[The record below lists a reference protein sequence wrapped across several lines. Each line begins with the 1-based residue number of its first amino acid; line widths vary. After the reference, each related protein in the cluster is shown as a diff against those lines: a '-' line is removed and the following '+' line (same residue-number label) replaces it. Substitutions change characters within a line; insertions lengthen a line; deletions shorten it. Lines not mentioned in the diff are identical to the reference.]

1 MAAPTPTVPTPKN
14 FAYSENFNRYTPRD
28 SSAAITNRIAAM
40 PSAIIPKTTNKTAG
54 STPYVNVSN
63 LQKRKLNFDENMGG
77 AKVRMSPNRRSTVI
91 SDTMKKGMTFM
102 FYEEHEDGWVS
113 TFTAKGKPS
122 GYPGYIGDAF
132 NLASKSLQDPRYS
145 DFAQLLILST
155 IIPKKDKV
163 TSNAKM
169 YSYEKTEHGRVE
181 TIAFPHKCFVQN
193 KLFLPDDMSVSDW
206 CRHQVDVIN
215 GKYNL
220 NLIYGGNARPD
231 GSQTL
236 SLDSEFV
243 AADVATLAFS
253 LYEDAIKDG
262 SFFHDQ
268 TLLKKYFRH
277 HTDVVA
283 LFQKLELI

>member
-1 MAAPTPTVPTPKN
+1 MK
-14 FAYSENFNRYTPRD
+14 
-28 SSAAITNRIAAM
+28 
-40 PSAIIPKTTNKTAG
+40 
-54 STPYVNVSN
+54 
-63 LQKRKLNFDENMGG
+63 
-77 AKVRMSPNRRSTVI
+77 MSPNRKSTVI

-102 FYEEHEDGWVS
+102 FFEEHEDGWVS
-113 TFTAKGKPS
+113 TFTAKGNPN
-122 GYPGYIGDAF
+122 GYPGWIGDAF

-155 IIPKKDKV
+155 VILRKDKV

-169 YSYEKTEHGRVE
+169 HSYEKTEHGRRE
-181 TIAFPHKCFVQN
+181 TISFAHKCFVQH
-193 KLFLPDDMSVSDW
+193 KLYLPDGMSVSDW

-215 GKYNL
+215 GKYNT

-231 GSQTL
+231 GSLSL

-268 TLLKKYFRH
+268 TLLRKYFRH
-277 HTDVVA
+277 HTDVFG
-283 LFQKLELI
+283 LFRKLELI